1 MVEPTTIIPLLNAQQ
16 QGMAGLAH
24 GAALMPEL
32 AQASTRELALH
43 LLRQEAR
50 QVQKPEPGKGSAQV
64 DDGDGHA
71 GSHAET
77 PQRQRER
84 PSGEGQGSGDAPSS
98 ASPLVGNLLNV
109 KV

>member
-1 MVEPTTIIPLLNAQQ
+1 MVEASTIIPLLNAQQ
-16 QGMAGLAH
+16 QGMTGLAH
-24 GAALMPEL
+24 GVILIPEL

-50 QVQKPEPGKGSAQV
+50 QVQKPAQSKGSAQV
-64 DDGDGHA
+64 DDGEARNHSSADTH
-71 GSHAET
+71 
-77 PQRQRER
+77 PRER
-84 PSGEGQGSGDAPSS
+84 KKSEKASEAPVS

>member
-32 AQASTRELALH
+32 AQASARQLALQ
-43 LLRQEAR
+43 LLRQEAH
-50 QVQKPEPGKGSAQV
+50 QVQKPVSGKSSTQV
-64 DDGDGHA
+64 DDGGGNADGET
-71 GSHAET
+71 GS
-77 PQRQRER
+77 PRRER
-84 PSGEGQGSGDAPSS
+84 KQRDESPPDEAS
-98 ASPLVGNLLNV
+98 ASAKPLVGNLLNV